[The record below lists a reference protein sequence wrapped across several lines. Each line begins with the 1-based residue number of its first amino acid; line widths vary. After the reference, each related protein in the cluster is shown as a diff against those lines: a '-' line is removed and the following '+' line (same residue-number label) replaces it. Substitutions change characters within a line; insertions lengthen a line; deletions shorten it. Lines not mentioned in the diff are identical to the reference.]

1 MRTLS
6 RKKKRPA
13 HWQAIRLSVFLL
25 LILLI
30 ISLASVLTG
39 CKNIERGVASNSEL
53 SVYEKEIMVPF
64 AVPSDSLTFR
74 ALFECDS
81 LNNVLLR
88 ELSESKSKNMSSS
101 FSFQNGVLDLKAQT
115 APDTV
120 YVKQKEKQTRIKE
133 TVTITKTVK
142 TTEYVRGFLWWS
154 GLVVWISVLAFIA
167 YKLSRKFR
175 VFLIQIITF
184 IK

>member
-1 MRTLS
+1 
-6 RKKKRPA
+6 
-13 HWQAIRLSVFLL
+13 
-25 LILLI
+25 
-30 ISLASVLTG
+30 
-39 CKNIERGVASNSEL
+39 
-53 SVYEKEIMVPF
+53 
-64 AVPSDSLTFR
+64 
-74 ALFECDS
+74 
-81 LNNVLLR
+81 
-88 ELSESKSKNMSSS
+88 MSSS

-154 GLVVWISVLAFIA
+154 GLVFWASLLAFIA

-175 VFLIQIITF
+175 VF
-184 IK
+184 